1 MVLSDPTLERLAKR
15 ALHRHECDYLRAWW
29 VALMTYPAL
38 DRDSHIVARIMLLY
52 AIAEVGAPRADIA
65 RTVLH
70 RLCDCR
76 CRSG

>member
-1 MVLSDPTLERLAKR
+1 
-15 ALHRHECDYLRAWW
+15 
-29 VALMTYPAL
+29 MTYPAL